1 MKILTGTAIREA
13 DRFTIEHEPIESL
26 ALMER
31 ASEAIAQWICNHISQ
46 DVPLLFVVGKGNNG
60 GDGLA
65 VARML
70 HKVGYLCEAV
80 VVFGRDQLST
90 ECRTNLGRLPKG
102 VRVST
107 RFDTLPDSGT
117 VIVDAL
123 LGTGV
128 RGEVTGLAAD
138 AIRQI
143 NASGCRVLSIDVPS
157 GMVTEYGNLPGR
169 LIVHA
174 DVTLTLEFPKLSLLL
189 PEAGECA
196 GVVTVLPIGLSEAY
210 MEQVGTPYFYVDEEL
225 IRKMLLP
232 RPRFGHKGCFGHALL
247 VCGSEGMVGAAVLA
261 AGAALRSGCGLV
273 TVHLPREE
281 RVALQANHP
290 AAMVSGDEQ
299 PCFSHLPQQPQ
310 RFTAIGVGPGLGQRL
325 QTARALEALLQWR
338 QADGDRCGCTEF
350 VGCRSRFAGTGACRF
365 YIDAASGELRR
376 LVGEWEDDA
385 DRNERVRQLARR
397 LSAYVVVKGAHTMV
411 CTPEGICY
419 FNPTGNAGMA
429 KGGSGDVLTGLITG
443 LLARGYPPLPAALVG
458 VYLHGKAGDKA
469 TQYYGQEGVNAG
481 DLADFIGETWAEWE
495 TGNTENRFNRSF
507 SDSFYYLCLQIKFK

>member
-128 RGEVTGLAAD
+128 RGKVTGLAAD

-299 PCFSHLPQQPQ
+299 PCFFA
-310 RFTAIGVGPGLGQRL
+310 FTP
-325 QTARALEALLQWR
+325 TAPAVYSNRCRTGIRAATPDRSGFGSSAAMR

-365 YIDAASGELRR
+365 YIDAASGRITEIGRG
-376 LVGEWEDDA
+376 VG
-385 DRNERVRQLARR
+385 R
-397 LSAYVVVKGAHTMV
+397 
-411 CTPEGICY
+411 
-419 FNPTGNAGMA
+419 
-429 KGGSGDVLTGLITG
+429 
-443 LLARGYPPLPAALVG
+443 
-458 VYLHGKAGDKA
+458 
-469 TQYYGQEGVNAG
+469 
-481 DLADFIGETWAEWE
+481 
-495 TGNTENRFNRSF
+495 
-507 SDSFYYLCLQIKFK
+507 

>member
-261 AGAALRSGCGLV
+261 PGPALRSGCGLV

-325 QTARALEALLQWR
+325 QTARALEALLQ
-338 QADGDRCGCTEF
+338 CGRPM
-350 VGCRSRFAGTGACRF
+350 V
-365 YIDAASGELRR
+365 IDADALNLLAADPGLQELVPAGSILTPHPGELRR

-495 TGNTENRFNRSF
+495 TGNTENP
-507 SDSFYYLCLQIKFK
+507 L